1 MCPRSG
7 TGKAQGDEELTAD
20 SHKGTETR
28 LSLAEKQRFFCRIR
42 WRRAA
47 RWGGRWLPANGRR
60 RFADVGDTA
69 LANQNEKGRREGFG
83 DFESSSRSSADCL
96 QRLRD
101 RQVPL
106 LDGKIGQRRQIERWS
121 PRWWF
126 RRQAAALRFLRAQ
139 ARETA
144 ARGGSRG
151 AATVPGSR
159 GRGNMDAPT
168 THDASSGRAAAAV
181 HKQLGHERYDIDWA
195 LAGATTWRG
204 GVGLDR
210 AVILARS
217 RCCKYE
223 KQAGLLFNG
232 ATSIFIQ
239 YTSLARWIRPHI
251 SFTFI

>member
-7 TGKAQGDEELTAD
+7 TGKAQGDEELTAN

-69 LANQNEKGRREGFG
+69 LANQNEKERREGFG

-121 PRWWF
+121 PRWWL

-144 ARGGSRG
+144 ARG
-151 AATVPGSR
+151 AAEEQRRVR
-159 GRGNMDAPT
+159 AP
-168 THDASSGRAAAAV
+168 
-181 HKQLGHERYDIDWA
+181 E
-195 LAGATTWRG
+195 AGALWTLPQRTTRV
-204 GVGLDR
+204 VG
-210 AVILARS
+210 ARQ
-217 RCCKYE
+217 RR
-223 KQAGLLFNG
+223 
-232 ATSIFIQ
+232 FI
-239 YTSLARWIRPHI
+239 S
-251 SFTFI
+251 S